1 MTPTARPTALAAPS
15 PRGTGARGAR
25 AALVTAGAVA
35 GVLLAAVPASA
46 HDRLVSSDPESGAVL
61 TAVPAEVVLTF
72 SSSVQEIGTVLEVH
86 DEDGAVVSEAAT
98 QVEGRDVVVAVP
110 ADLGAGDYDLVYRV
124 TSSDGHP
131 ISGEVP
137 FTLDV
142 AAPAPTA
149 PAPTTPAPT
158 TAAATPSAEPTPSAG
173 ATPTTG
179 GAATS
184 SATTAPQAVD
194 GSDAASTSAE
204 ADGGVPWTGVAVV
217 GALVVLAGVL
227 AVALSRRRRPRTR

>member
-1 MTPTARPTALAAPS
+1 VIPS
-15 PRGTGARGAR
+15 PRRTAPAARSPRGGPGARGAG
-25 AALVTAGAVA
+25 AALVTAGALAGLLVA
-35 GVLLAAVPASA
+35 APAASA
-46 HDRLVSSDPESGAVL
+46 HDRLVGSDPQSGAVL
-61 TAVPAEVVLTF
+61 TAVPAEAVLTF

-86 DEDGAVVSEAAT
+86 DEDGAVVSEAPT

-110 ADLGAGDYDLVYRV
+110 ADLGAGEYELVYRV

-142 AAPAPTA
+142 AAS
-149 PAPTTPAPT
+149 APTTPAPT

-179 GAATS
+179 GPATPSAVAA
-184 SATTAPQAVD
+184 APQAVD